1 MHGAFKLPPLFTLI
15 DLLLVLVV
23 VVFSAGFYRHGGP
36 GAGKGPLT
44 AVVQFEDRE
53 LARLSLEQDTTLTVD
68 GLLGTIKV
76 VVADGAVKFED
87 SHCPARVCEKTG
99 WVRRAGAAIVCA
111 PNHVLCRLE
120 RSDGDPEPAAEPGKS
135 VGAGLDA
142 LVR

>member
-1 MHGAFKLPPLFTLI
+1 MGRETFRLPPLFTLI
-15 DLLLVLVV
+15 DLLLVLIV
-23 VVFSAGFYRHGGP
+23 VVFSAGFYHHGSQ

-53 LARLSLEQDTTLTVD
+53 LARLSLERDTTVTVN
-68 GLLGTIKV
+68 GVLGTIKV

-99 WVRRAGAAIVCA
+99 WIRRAGAAIVCA

-120 RSDGDPEPAAEPGKS
+120 RSDGALEPADGK
-135 VGAGLDA
+135 GKPGLDA